1 MSQETLSMSQKERQ
15 RHHLLKMVVEGR
27 ITLKQAGQRMEV
39 SYRHA
44 KRLKKRFLEQGA
56 KSLVHGNR
64 GRTPPNALKPETR
77 QKVIELAQERYRAFN
92 DTHFT
97 EALQVNEGL
106 KLGRET
112 VRRLLR
118 QAGIKP
124 KRKRRPKKHHR
135 RRERKPQEGMML
147 LWDGSPH
154 RWFGPT
160 PKPCCLMAATD
171 DATSKLVA
179 AKFVDAESSHAY
191 LCLLNDIVSQ
201 HGIPVA
207 IYQDRHS
214 ALYNNNEP
222 WSLQDELEGRQRPT
236 QVGAAL
242 EALGIT
248 AIFAHTP
255 QAKGRIERAFG
266 TLQDRLLAELDFHG
280 ITDIDPANAFLA
292 GFIERYNRRFG
303 VEAKNTQP
311 AWRKPSRDLD
321 LDRIISLSYPATVA
335 NDNTV
340 RKNGLVIDIPPGP
353 KGRSYAKA
361 NVDLRQMLDGSWR
374 VYYQNR
380 VIASHPPTNVGE
392 PIRALRRRKTKG
404 AKPETWVYIHSANT
418 NQRDFFPRQLG
429 GHIDWA

>member
-1 MSQETLSMSQKERQ
+1 MSQKERQ

-27 ITLKQAGQRMEV
+27 ITLKEASQRMGL

-44 KRLKKRFLEQGA
+44 KRLKKSFLEQGA
-56 KSLVHGNR
+56 KGLVHKSR
-64 GRTPPNALKPETR
+64 GRTPQNTLRPETR
-77 QKVIELAQERYRAFN
+77 QKVIDLAQGQYRAFN

-97 EALQVNEGL
+97 EALEQNEGL

-135 RRERKPQEGMML
+135 RRERRPQEGMMI

-160 PKPCCLMAATD
+160 REPCCLMAAID
-171 DATSKLVA
+171 DATSKLVGA
-179 AKFVDAESSHAY
+179 RFVEAESSHAY
-191 LCLLNDIVSQ
+191 LSLLRDVASTR
-201 HGIPVA
+201 GLPAA

-214 ALYNNNEP
+214 ALYNDHEE
-222 WSLQDELEGRQRPT
+222 WSLQDELAGRKRPT

-242 EALGIT
+242 EALGIE

-255 QAKGRIERAFG
+255 QAKGRVERAFR
-266 TLQDRLLAELDFHG
+266 TLQDRLLAELDFHAVS
-280 ITDIDPANAFLA
+280 DIDRANDFLP
-292 GFIERYNRRFG
+292 GFVERYNQRFG
-303 VEAKNTQP
+303 VDAKKAQS

-321 LDRIISLSYPATVA
+321 LDRIVSLSYPATVA

-340 RKNGLVIDIPPGP
+340 RQHGLVIDIPPGP

-361 NVDLRQMLDGSWR
+361 HVELHQMLDGSWR

-380 VIASHPPTNVGE
+380 LIASHSPTNQGE
-392 PIRALRRRKTKG
+392 PIRALRRRQTKG
-404 AKPETWVYIHSANT
+404 AKTETWVFLQSAT
-418 NQRDFFPRQLG
+418 PKQGDSFARQLR
-429 GHIDWA
+429 GHIDLA

>member
-1 MSQETLSMSQKERQ
+1 MSQKERQ
-15 RHHLLKMVVEGR
+15 RHHLLQMVTEGR
-27 ITLKQAGQRMEV
+27 ITLIEASQKMVV

-44 KRLKKRFLEQGA
+44 KRLKKRFLQQGA
-56 KSLVHGNR
+56 KALVHGNR

-77 QKVIELAQERYRAFN
+77 KQVIDLAQQRYSAFN

-112 VRRLLR
+112 VRQLLR

-135 RRERKPQEGMML
+135 RRERKTREGLML

-160 PKPCCLMAATD
+160 AEPCCLMAAVD
-171 DATSKLVA
+171 DATSNLVA
-179 AKFVDAESSHAY
+179 ARFVDAESSHAY
-191 LCLLNDIVSQ
+191 LCLLQDIVSI
-201 HGIPVA
+201 HGLPAA

-214 ALYNNNEP
+214 ALYNSHEP
-222 WSLQDELEGRQRPT
+222 WSLQEQLDGRKRPT

-242 EALGIT
+242 EALGIQ
-248 AIFAHTP
+248 AIFAHSP

-266 TLQDRLLAELDFHG
+266 TLQDRLLAELDLQG
-280 ITDIDPANAFLA
+280 ITDIDSANAFLV

-303 VEAKNTQP
+303 VEAKNGRS

-340 RKNGLVIDIPPGP
+340 RQNGLVIDIPPGP
-353 KGRSYAKA
+353 KGRSYAQA
-361 NVDLRQMLDGSWR
+361 EVDLRQMLDGSWR

-380 VIASHPPTNVGE
+380 VVASHHPTKVGE
-392 PIRALRRRKTKG
+392 PIRTLRRRQTKG
-404 AKPETWVYIHSANT
+404 AKPETWVYIQSANI
-418 NQRDFFPRQLG
+418 NQGDIFPRHLR
-429 GHIDWA
+429 GHIDSA